1 ESVIPSPLEVA
12 LPLAET
18 GSFFG
23 QGVELGLAD
32 AVLAT
37 CVGVASDD
45 PSDHPVRLG
54 VHSAPAWV
62 DLGARFHGHL
72 DPTIEVPGGVSTAP
86 GSGREPGRG
95 RPGRASSGIEAGL
108 PGVELVL
115 QGDGHGGDGPVGGDG
130 AGPPDIGA
138 LALDV

>member
-1 ESVIPSPLEVA
+1 
-12 LPLAET
+12 
-18 GSFFG
+18 
-23 QGVELGLAD
+23 
-32 AVLAT
+32 
-37 CVGVASDD
+37 
-45 PSDHPVRLG
+45 
-54 VHSAPAWV
+54 SAPAWV
-62 DLGARFHGHL
+62 DLGERFHSHL

-138 LALDV
+138 LALDVDRDVVGGPGQRVGGGKTEWSGTQAALVVEVVASP